1 MINITNVIKIE
12 TSTEVEYIF
21 VCDLLRKLNIEWS
34 ETVGR
39 VIVINGDIANYTL

>member
-1 MINITNVIKIE
+1 MITLCNVIEIE

-34 ETVGR
+34 ETAGR
-39 VIVINGDIANYTL
+39 VIVINADIANYPL